1 MITLYDTAGNQLSK
15 RQGVTDLTPST
26 VWIDLLNPTEQEE
39 KDIERA
45 LGLNVPTRAEMRE
58 IEASNR
64 YYSEDGAHFMT
75 AFIVHA
81 AADKDHMVSTSNI
94 TFILAKSRLVT
105 VRYGEPKAFTLY
117 AERACRGSEACISG
131 AQILA
136 GLLEALI
143 QRQAD
148 LIERLQDEVE
158 TLAPQIFGQR
168 TVDRKQG
175 RRLEVMLRSVGKQGD
190 TTSRCLESATS
201 MHRTLAY
208 FATAARERNEDAKL
222 LERIDSADRDIL
234 SLAEQL
240 RFVTGRTNFLLD
252 ATLGMISTEQN
263 QIIKLFSVM
272 AVMLM
277 PPTLVA
283 SIYGMNFEHMPEIK
297 FTYGYPLA
305 LLAMFVS
312 ALIPYLYFKRKGWL

>member
-1 MITLYDTAGNQLSK
+1 MITLYDNSGNRLSK
-15 RQGVTDLTPST
+15 RDGVIDVTPDT

-39 KDIERA
+39 TGIEKA
-45 LGLNVPTRAEMRE
+45 LALDVPTRAEMRE

-64 YYSEDGAHFMT
+64 FYSEDGAHFMT
-75 AFIVHA
+75 AFVLY
-81 AADKDHMVSTSNI
+81 AADRETVATANI
-94 TFILAKSRLVT
+94 TFILAGNRLIT
-105 VRYGEPKAFTLY
+105 VRYGEPRAFTIF
-117 AERACRGSEACISG
+117 ADKACKTTDSCASG
-131 AQILA
+131 AQVLA
-136 GLLEALI
+136 GLLETII

-158 TLAPQIFGQR
+158 SLAPQIFGQKNA
-168 TVDRKQG
+168 DRKQG
-175 RRLEVMLRSVGKQGD
+175 RQLDVMLRAVGKQGD
-190 TTSRCLESATS
+190 TTSRTLESATS
-201 MHRTLAY
+201 LHRTLAF
-208 FATAARERNEDAKL
+208 FAAVARERNEDQKL
-222 LERIDSADRDIL
+222 LARIDIADRDIVSL
-234 SLAEQL
+234 SEQL

-283 SIYGMNFEHMPEIK
+283 SVYGMNFEFMPETK
-297 FTYGYPLA
+297 WAYGYPMA
-305 LLAMFVS
+305 LIGMVIS

>member
-1 MITLYDTAGNQLSK
+1 MITLYDATGNRLNK
-15 RQGVTDLTPST
+15 REGVADLAPST
-26 VWIDLLNPTEQEE
+26 VWIDLLNPTEAEE
-39 KDIERA
+39 TDIEKA
-45 LGLNVPTRAEMRE
+45 LALDVPTRAEMRE

-64 YYSEDGAHFMT
+64 FYSESGAHFMT
-75 AFIVHA
+75 AFIVYVG
-81 AADKDHMVSTSNI
+81 ADKENVATSNI
-94 TFILAKSRLVT
+94 TFILAQNRLIT

-117 AERACRGSEACISG
+117 AERACRGLESCVSG
-131 AQILA
+131 PQVLA
-136 GLLEALI
+136 GVLETII

-148 LIERLQDEVE
+148 LIEKLQDGVE

-168 TVDRKQG
+168 SADRSQG

-190 TTSRCLESATS
+190 TTSRLLESATS
-201 MHRTLAY
+201 IHRALTY
-208 FATAARERNEDAKL
+208 FASVARERKEDAKL
-222 LERIDSADRDIL
+222 LERIDTCDRDIL

-240 RFVTGRTNFLLD
+240 RFVSSRSSFLLD

-283 SIYGMNFEHMPEIK
+283 SIYGMNFEFMPETK
-297 FTYGYPLA
+297 WEYGYPLA
-305 LLAMFVS
+305 LLAMVIS
-312 ALIPYLYFKRKGWL
+312 AVIPFLYFRRKGWL